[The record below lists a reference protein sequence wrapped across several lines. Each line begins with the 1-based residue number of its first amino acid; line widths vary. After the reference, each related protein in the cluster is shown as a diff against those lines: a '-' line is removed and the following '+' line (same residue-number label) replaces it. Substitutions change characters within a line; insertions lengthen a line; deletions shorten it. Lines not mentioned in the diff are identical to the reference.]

1 MENKL
6 GRQDEEIKGMEERYI
21 VNDDMEVDDTSRSP
35 PDFVQGDSATR
46 VRRSGYKSEIGMER
60 TRSIPEKITQE
71 NTGSHQGNCNEGKEK
86 KRACKITEPLL
97 RSGIEAQ
104 GQ

>member
-21 VNDDMEVDDTSRSP
+21 VNDDMEVNDTSRSP
-35 PDFVQGDSATR
+35 TDFVQGDSATR

-60 TRSIPEKITQE
+60 TRSIPEKSTQE
-71 NTGSHQGNCNEGKEK
+71 NTGNHQGNCNEGKEK
-86 KRACKITEPLL
+86 KRACKIREPLL
-97 RSGIEAQ
+97 RCGIEAQ
-104 GQ
+104 